1 VFGSAVGRAW
11 TSYAWGGVVVLA
23 LALVVAAGVLSLV
36 LRHTP
41 ALDPRLR

>member
-1 VFGSAVGRAW
+1 VFGSAAGNAW
-11 TSYAWGGVVVLA
+11 TAYAWPGVVVLA
-23 LALVVAAGVLSLV
+23 LALVGAAGLLALV

>member
-1 VFGSAVGRAW
+1 V
-11 TSYAWGGVVVLA
+11 A
-23 LALVVAAGVLSLV
+23 LAAIALVGVAGVLALV